1 MAPLALDVIERRHD
15 RRLAGG
21 GPRFSAGAVLRPG
34 QAVVLVNISSRGAL
48 VESEA
53 RLRPGAHTELHL
65 CGGGARAR
73 VKGRVDR
80 CHVVRLDPV
89 RYHGVIVF
97 DECVDVGAVAEGS
110 E

>member
-1 MAPLALDVIERRHD
+1 
-15 RRLAGG
+15 
-21 GPRFSAGAVLRPG
+21 
-34 QAVVLVNISSRGAL
+34 
-48 VESEA
+48 
-53 RLRPGAHTELHL
+53 
-65 CGGGARAR
+65 